1 MGVVMTELLS
11 LVEHLALS
19 GAVLNHPPLKPS
31 LSGLTI
37 SVFLFQKL
45 RLRKELE
52 YPKCHH

>member
-19 GAVLNHPPLKPS
+19 GAVLNHPPLTPS